1 MAKELKARNCA
12 TESEIEDYISE
23 IAKDCE
29 HFKVGKTGESIQD
42 RGNQPDY
49 QDYLNIQSLFVSN
62 SSAIISA
69 LEKKYI
75 TIFKDYPN
83 NDNDKDGRQSL
94 FDKMANSD
102 EYHLY
107 IVWK

>member
-1 MAKELKARNCA
+1 MAKELKARNCV
-12 TESEIEDYISE
+12 TEKEIENYISE
-23 IAKDCE
+23 IAKDCK

-49 QDYLNIQSLFVSN
+49 QDYDNIQSLFVSN

-75 TIFKDYPN
+75 NSFKDYLN

-94 FDKMANSD
+94 FDKMTNSN